1 MLGYDDERGDYKML
15 LNDHLEYRYEVLA
28 IFGKGSFGQV
38 TREAHARLRS
48 PLVEPVLLCV
58 LGSQGSRSQERR

>member
-38 TREAHARLRS
+38 TREARALTQS
-48 PLVEPVLLCV
+48 T
-58 LGSQGSRSQERR
+58 G